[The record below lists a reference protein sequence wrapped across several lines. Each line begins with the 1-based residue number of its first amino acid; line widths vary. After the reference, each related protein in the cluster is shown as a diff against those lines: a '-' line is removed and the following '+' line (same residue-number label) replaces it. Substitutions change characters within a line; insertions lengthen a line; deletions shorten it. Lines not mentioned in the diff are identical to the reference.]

1 MYVCLLIICL
11 WYISKLFKTNIL
23 YRIDTGVILRLLLF
37 APLLLLQYGSAAV
50 SFIASAQTDSRHR
63 GLTELLRPLCPTA
76 TLLLQNVSQG
86 KVWKPPGTASDRC
99 LIWSRARCR
108 LHRLQVRSWSRWL
121 VERIAGGCG
130 FVHALCF
137 FCCLPSLKVHGRNAD
152 LNCHRLLLFFKSATK
167 LS

>member
-50 SFIASAQTDSRHR
+50 SFIAAAQTDSRHR

-86 KVWKPPGTASDRC
+86 KVWKPPGTASDLLSD
-99 LIWSRARCR
+99 LISCTLSAATSAGSVVITMVGGENSGRLWVRSRLVLFLLSSIFESSWKKCR
-108 LHRLQVRSWSRWL
+108 L
-121 VERIAGGCG
+121 
-130 FVHALCF
+130 
-137 FCCLPSLKVHGRNAD
+137 
-152 LNCHRLLLFFKSATK
+152 K
-167 LS
+167 LSSSVIVL